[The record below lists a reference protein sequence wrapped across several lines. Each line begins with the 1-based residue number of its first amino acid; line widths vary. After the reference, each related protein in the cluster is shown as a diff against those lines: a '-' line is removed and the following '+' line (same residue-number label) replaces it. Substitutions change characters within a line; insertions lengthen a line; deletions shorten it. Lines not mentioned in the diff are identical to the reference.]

1 VQLSIDEAARRCT
14 ERQNWNGHWTRENR
28 KWRVHLSAV
37 LKEILNKLSN
47 GRKLSPRWNFFGQI
61 GSLIF
66 ENDKFFKPRSETF
79 AGMHSSIKW
88 QPVLEQYSAEKK
100 NPAVAA
106 AGRMT
111 RKSFRRLVQEETVSE
126 GESTRLGVRVS
137 TPLARY
143 VRSVG

>member
-1 VQLSIDEAARRCT
+1 MHGTAKLERPLDARKSQMARSF
-14 ERQNWNGHWTRENR
+14 ERRFERN
-28 KWRVHLSAV
+28 
-37 LKEILNKLSN
+37 LNKLSN
-47 GRKLSPRWNFFGQI
+47 GRKLSPRRKFFGQI